1 MRIINRISS
10 IYESELK
17 NAENK
22 RPTLVYDE
30 DFGTNTDY
38 FNSFELSLYLLETM
52 DNTHNLNLFLEGL
65 GKPKVNADIFYTLLR
80 CIIENKEITE
90 EHKQTYF
97 NTTKELYRISNVFW
111 YVSQTVSF
119 VPDWDIDCFIFGV
132 RNDLND
138 DYPDIYERAM
148 KRDITYDEF
157 LDEIKTLNNRVFE
170 KLNQDT
176 A

>member
-1 MRIINRISS
+1 MRIINRVSNF
-10 IYESELK
+10 YENELK
-17 NAENK
+17 EAENK
-22 RPTLVYDE
+22 RPTLVHE
-30 DFGTNTDY
+30 GDFGTNTDY
-38 FNSFELSLYLLETM
+38 FNSFEVSLHLLDVM
-52 DNTHNLNLFLEGL
+52 DSTHNLNLFLEGL
-65 GKPKVNADIFYTLLR
+65 DKPKVNTDIFYTLLK
-80 CIIENKEITE
+80 CIIENKEITK
-90 EHKQTYF
+90 EHKKTYF

-148 KRDITYDEF
+148 KGDITYDEF

>member
-1 MRIINRISS
+1 MRIINSISN
-10 IYESELK
+10 IYENELK
-17 NAENK
+17 EAENK

-38 FNSFELSLYLLETM
+38 FNSFEVSLHLLDVM
-52 DNTHNLNLFLEGL
+52 DSTHNLNLFLEGL
-65 GKPKVNADIFYTLLR
+65 DKPKVNADIFYTLLR

-97 NTTKELYRISNVFW
+97 NTTKELYKINSAFW
-111 YVSQTVSF
+111 YVSNTMSF
-119 VPDWDIDCFIFGV
+119 IPDWNIDRFIFDV

-138 DYPDIYERAM
+138 DYPDIYEKAM
-148 KRDITYDEF
+148 KGDITYDEF